1 MSMAIEEA
9 SELIKAICKLRRNGV
24 TAETVNNLAEEM
36 ADVEI
41 ILEQLKIMF
50 HLAEGVGEW
59 KNYKISR
66 LLQMMKEAEIN
77 ANNSKSH

>member
-59 KNYKISR
+59 KNYKLKR
-66 LLQMMKEAEIN
+66 LLQTIKGVQKN
-77 ANNSKSH
+77 ASYH